1 MKLGV
6 SLRLSDL
13 KIRSKVL
20 LACTLPLVA
29 MLGFVCVLLL
39 ELKDTADRS
48 ETVAVVAEFAPK
60 VSALVHEL
68 QKERGVS
75 AGFIGSKGSKFGDV
89 LPQQRSASDQALAT
103 LNDAFAELGNR
114 EEFSA
119 LAGRI
124 GEASEQL
131 NGLRG
136 IRGKIDAHE
145 IAVGQM
151 AKYYTP
157 LIGKLLSAVE
167 TMKHVAKDGEILGQV
182 VAYAAILQGKERAG
196 IERAMGANGFG
207 RGEFADKIYQRFVK
221 LGAAQATFFSTF
233 DAYAT
238 PDQRNVFAEQ
248 TSGAIEEEVQRLRNI
263 AYASVFGG
271 SLQDV
276 TGPEWFKKSTERID
290 RLKVVEDKMA
300 ADLQKLAKANSSAA
314 SFTFVLDSA
323 LAAGVGLLVLIV
335 MLTVTRSIVRPIRS
349 LEDDMNELA
358 DGNLDVGLE
367 GAERGDEIGDM
378 TKAVV
383 VFRDNA
389 AERQR
394 LAEAA
399 ENDSRL
405 NEERQRRVEE
415 LITNFEGAVSEVLNA
430 VSANTDQMEECADTL
445 TGAADNTSQKTN
457 GASEASASASSNVQN
472 VAAAAEELTASIQ
485 EIGHQVTQTTSVVS
499 KASEVTDETNEK
511 VGSLASAVGK
521 IGDVVSMIEDIAE
534 QTNLLAL
541 NATIESA
548 RAGEMGKGF
557 AVVASEVKTLAN
569 QTAEA
574 TTEIAQQI
582 SDIQVSTTDAVDAI
596 AAISSTMK
604 EVSEYTNAIAAAV
617 EEQGAATQEISG
629 NVQKAA
635 DSTEDAASNMSVVSA
650 AVGETLQA
658 ANQVRVTSSDVSSQ
672 AQRLRSEIG
681 EFLKA
686 VAAA

>member
-1 MKLGV
+1 MKLGT
-6 SLRLSDL
+6 SLKLSDW

-29 MLGFVCVLLL
+29 MLGFVAVLLL

-48 ETVAVVAEFAPK
+48 RTLAVVAEFAPK

-68 QKERGVS
+68 QKERGTS

-89 LPQQRSASDQALAT
+89 LPQQRVASDKALKT
-103 LNDAFAELGNR
+103 LNDAFGEISNRKEYAVLAEK
-114 EEFSA
+114 
-119 LAGRI
+119 I
-124 GEASEQL
+124 GEAGEQL
-131 NGLRG
+131 NGLQSVRAQV
-136 IRGKIDAHE
+136 DAHE
-145 IAVGQM
+145 IPVGKM

-157 LIGKLLSAVE
+157 LIAKLLSAVE
-167 TMKHVAKDGEILGQV
+167 TMKHVAKDGEVFGQV
-182 VAYAAILQGKERAG
+182 VAYMSILQGKERAG

-207 RGEFADKIYQRFVK
+207 RGAFSDKVYQRFVK
-221 LGAAQATFFSTF
+221 LGAAQATFFNTYN
-233 DAYAT
+233 AYAAA
-238 PDQRNVFAEQ
+238 DQRKVFADQ
-248 TSGAIEEEVQRLRNI
+248 TSGPVEDEVRRLREI

-290 RLKVVEDKMA
+290 RLKVVEDQLA
-300 ADLQKLAKANSSAA
+300 GDLRTLADAKASAA
-314 SFTFVLDSA
+314 SFTLYLDSILAGAVA
-323 LAAGVGLLVLIV
+323 LVVLIV

-349 LEDDMNELA
+349 LEGDMKELA

-389 AERQR
+389 AERRR

-399 ENDSRL
+399 ENDVRL
-405 NEERQRRVEE
+405 NAERQRRVEE
-415 LITNFEGAVSEVLNA
+415 LVAKFEGAVSEVLNA

-485 EIGHQVTQTTSVVS
+485 EIGHQVTQTTSVVA
-499 KASEVTDETNEK
+499 KASEVTDETNQK

-658 ANQVRVTSSDVSSQ
+658 ANQVRVTSTDVSSQ
-672 AQRLRSEIG
+672 AQQLRSEID